1 MVKDHRTKVEVGDV
15 DRVLDGDLQPFI
27 RAYLKMRR
35 RGAADGEKSGD
46 PVIARSGRK
55 AAMPESKN
63 KKRVLSRPLS
73 DKFNDALVYAARLH
87 REQRRKGKDIPYVG
101 HLLGVAS
108 LVLESGGDEEMA
120 IAALLHDAV
129 EDQGGQ
135 PRLDEIRNV
144 FGAKVARIVD
154 GCTDSYEV
162 DPDKKASWCE
172 RKQKYIAHVEHEADS
187 EVRLVSIADKVH
199 NARAVLADHY
209 EIGDEVFTRF
219 SKGKPGTLWYYR
231 ALVDAFSRRRGA
243 RPTILT
249 TRMRKAASG

>member
-1 MVKDHRTKVEVGDV
+1 M
-15 DRVLDGDLQPFI
+15 
-27 RAYLKMRR
+27 
-35 RGAADGEKSGD
+35 ADSHKH
-46 PVIARSGRK
+46 
-55 AAMPESKN
+55 

-73 DKFNDALVYAARLH
+73 DKFNDALVYAACLH
-87 REQRRKGKDIPYVG
+87 RDQPRKGKDIPYVG

-120 IAALLHDAV
+120 ISALLHDAV

-135 PRLDEIRNV
+135 PRLEEIHKV
-144 FGAKVARIVD
+144 FGSKVARIVA

-162 DPDKKASWCE
+162 DPEKKTSWCE
-172 RKQKYIAHVEHEADS
+172 RKQNYIAHVEHEADP

-219 SKGKPGTLWYYR
+219 SKGKQGTLWYYR
-231 ALVDAFSRRRGA
+231 ALLDAFRAAEARDRHPDDAAAQGRKRLMDKLERVVSELERRAGGPGVNPCRG
-243 RPTILT
+243 
-249 TRMRKAASG
+249 

>member
-1 MVKDHRTKVEVGDV
+1 
-15 DRVLDGDLQPFI
+15 
-27 RAYLKMRR
+27 
-35 RGAADGEKSGD
+35 
-46 PVIARSGRK
+46 
-55 AAMPESKN
+55 MPDSHKH

-87 REQRRKGKDIPYVG
+87 REQPRKGKDIPYVG

-135 PRLDEIRNV
+135 PRLEEIRKL

-172 RKQKYIAHVEHEADS
+172 RKQKYIAHVERAADP

-209 EIGDEVFTRF
+209 EIGDEVFNRF
-219 SKGKPGTLWYYR
+219 SKGKQGTLWYYR
-231 ALVDAFSRRRGA
+231 ALADAFRAAEARDRHPDDDAAQGRRRMMDKLE
-243 RPTILT
+243 RVVDELE
-249 TRMRKAASG
+249 RRSGGRGVNPCRG

>member
-1 MVKDHRTKVEVGDV
+1 
-15 DRVLDGDLQPFI
+15 
-27 RAYLKMRR
+27 
-35 RGAADGEKSGD
+35 
-46 PVIARSGRK
+46 
-55 AAMPESKN
+55 MPDSHKH

-73 DKFNDALVYAARLH
+73 DKFSDALVYAAKLH
-87 REQRRKGKDIPYVG
+87 RHQPRKGKDIPYIG

-129 EDQGGQ
+129 EDQGGL
-135 PRLDEIRNV
+135 PRLDEIRRE

-162 DPDKKASWCE
+162 DPEKKASWCQ
-172 RKQKYIAHVEHEADS
+172 RKQKYIAHVEHEADP

-209 EIGDEVFTRF
+209 EIGDDVFARF
-219 SKGKPGTLWYYR
+219 SKGKQGTLWYYR
-231 ALVDAFSRRRGA
+231 ALVNAFRFAEARDNHPEDSAAQGRKRLMDKLERVVDELERRAGGRGENPC
-243 RPTILT
+243 RE
-249 TRMRKAASG
+249 

>member
-1 MVKDHRTKVEVGDV
+1 
-15 DRVLDGDLQPFI
+15 
-27 RAYLKMRR
+27 
-35 RGAADGEKSGD
+35 
-46 PVIARSGRK
+46 
-55 AAMPESKN
+55 MPDSHKH

-73 DKFNDALVYAARLH
+73 DKFSEALVYAARLH

-135 PRLDEIRNV
+135 PRLDEIRKV

-231 ALVDAFSRRRGA
+231 ALVDAFRAAEARDDHPNDAAAQGRKRLMHKLSRVVDELERRCGG
-243 RPTILT
+243 RGVNPC
-249 TRMRKAASG
+249 RG

>member
-1 MVKDHRTKVEVGDV
+1 MKT
-15 DRVLDGDLQPFI
+15 
-27 RAYLKMRR
+27 
-35 RGAADGEKSGD
+35 
-46 PVIARSGRK
+46 
-55 AAMPESKN
+55 AMPESKH

-87 REQRRKGKDIPYVG
+87 REQPRKGKDIPYVG

-135 PRLDEIRNV
+135 PRLAEIRKL
-144 FGAKVARIVD
+144 FGAKVAHIVD

-172 RKQKYIAHVEHEADS
+172 RKEKYIAHVEHEADA

-209 EIGDEVFTRF
+209 EIGDEVFMRF
-219 SKGKPGTLWYYR
+219 SKGKQGTLWYYR
-231 ALVDAFSRRRGA
+231 ALVDAFRAAEARDRHPDDAAAQGRERLMHKLSRVVDELERR
-243 RPTILT
+243 
-249 TRMRKAASG
+249 SGGRGVNPCRG